1 MCVSLCFSCGG
12 YAIKLCV
19 CVCVCVVCVVCVCGV
34 CVCVC
39 WQAKHSEYECEKQK
53 AESVLQ
59 HYRDRVGEIDS
70 IISSVEIKVYILL
83 LCSVLGIHCMY
94 VCV

>member
-1 MCVSLCFSCGG
+1 MCVW
-12 YAIKLCV
+12 
-19 CVCVCVVCVVCVCGV
+19 

-70 IISSVEIKVYILL
+70 IISSVEKKVFIHTPLVFNIGYIHICVCVYRGKVYLCCVYVL
-83 LCSVLGIHCMY
+83 LCCTISV
-94 VCV
+94 V